1 PCSTVVQAA
10 TLSDFGNGVGQ
21 LKVAPDIGTINAD
34 ISLYLHRDPR
44 GDWLGLDAV
53 SRMED
58 NGNGLVETTL
68 FDEHG
73 PVGRVLQATLAM
85 PVYAG

>member
-1 PCSTVVQAA
+1 MQAA

-21 LKVAPDIGTINAD
+21 LQVNDDTGSINAD
-34 ISLYLHRDPR
+34 ISLYLHRAPQ
-44 GDWLGLDAV
+44 GEWLGLDARA
-53 SRMED
+53 RMQP

-68 FDEHG
+68 HDERG

-85 PVYAG
+85 PVYGG